1 MVVSPLRPR
10 PRRLMQPAIDLHT
23 HTTASDGTT
32 SPAELVAAAVR
43 AGLSAV
49 AVTDHDVTFGAAE
62 AVAAAA
68 ATGAPVEIVPG
79 VEISAEWPRGQMHLL
94 GLFVDP
100 GDRALCGWLEEIL
113 GGRDARNARI
123 VARLR
128 ELGVEIELSEVE
140 AVAGDGAVGR
150 PHIAQV
156 LVRKGAVAS
165 LREAFDR
172 YLGKGAA
179 AYFDRLRATPGQAI
193 ERIHAAGG
201 LAVLA
206 HPHHCGAAD
215 EAELTA
221 WVGELRDAGLD
232 GIEVLYS
239 TFSGEDRRVAQRLAS
254 RFDLLPS
261 GGSDFHGGN
270 KPDIRLGRG
279 RGDLA
284 VPREF
289 LDRMKQALSRRLAPA
304 GP

>member
-1 MVVSPLRPR
+1 MRPE
-10 PRRLMQPAIDLHT
+10 IDLHT
-23 HTTASDGTT
+23 HTTASDGTA
-32 SPAELVAAAVR
+32 SPAELVAAAVD

-68 ATGAPVEIVPG
+68 ASGAPIEVVPG
-79 VEISAEWPRGQMHLL
+79 VEVSAEWPRGQMHLL
-94 GLFVDP
+94 GLFINP
-100 GDRALCGWLEEIL
+100 EDRAFSGWLAEIL

-128 ELGVEIELSEVE
+128 ELGVDLELAEVE

-150 PHIAQV
+150 PHMAQV
-156 LVRKGAVAS
+156 LVAKGAAANVK
-165 LREAFDR
+165 EAFDR
-172 YLGKGAA
+172 FLGKGAA

-215 EAELTA
+215 EEELTG
-221 WVGELRDAGLD
+221 WVGELREAGLD
-232 GIEVLYS
+232 GIEVRYS
-239 TFSGEDRRVAQRLAS
+239 TFSAVDRRRAERLAR

-284 VPREF
+284 VPREY
-289 LDRMKQALSRRLAPA
+289 LDRMKEALS
-304 GP
+304 

>member
-1 MVVSPLRPR
+1 MLPE
-10 PRRLMQPAIDLHT
+10 IDLHT
-23 HTTASDGTT
+23 HTTASDGTA
-32 SPAELVAAAVR
+32 SPAELVDAAVG

-68 ATGAPVEIVPG
+68 ASGAPIEVVPG
-79 VEISAEWPRGQMHLL
+79 VEVSAEWPRGQMHLL
-94 GLFVDP
+94 GLFIDP
-100 GDRALCGWLEEIL
+100 TDTAFSSWLAEIL

-128 ELGVEIELSEVE
+128 ELGVDLELAEVE
-140 AVAGDGAVGR
+140 AVAGEGAVGR

-156 LVRKGAVAS
+156 LVAKGAAAN
-165 LREAFDR
+165 LRQAFDR
-172 YLGKGAA
+172 FLGKGAA
-179 AYFDRLRATPGQAI
+179 AYFDRLRATPEQAI

-215 EAELTA
+215 EAELTG

-232 GIEVLYS
+232 GIEVRYS
-239 TFSGEDRRVAQRLAS
+239 TFCAADRKVAERLAR

-261 GGSDFHGGN
+261 GGSDFHGAN

-289 LDRMKQALSRRLAPA
+289 LDRMKEALSVKEALARRLALA
-304 GP
+304 GS

>member
-1 MVVSPLRPR
+1 
-10 PRRLMQPAIDLHT
+10 MQPAIDLHT
-23 HTTASDGTT
+23 HTTASDGTA
-32 SPAELVAAAVR
+32 SPAELVVAAVR

-68 ATGAPVEIVPG
+68 ASGAPVEIVPG
-79 VEISAEWPRGQMHLL
+79 VEVSAEWPPGQMHLL
-94 GLFVDP
+94 GLFIDP
-100 GDRALCGWLEEIL
+100 GDGAFSAWLAEIL

-128 ELGVEIELSEVE
+128 ELGVAIELSEVE
-140 AVAGDGAVGR
+140 ALAGEGAVGR
-150 PHIAQV
+150 PHMAQV
-156 LVRKGAVAS
+156 LVAKGAAAS

-179 AYFDRLRATPGQAI
+179 AYFDRLRATPEQAI
-193 ERIHAAGG
+193 ARIHAAGG

-215 EAELTA
+215 EAELTG
-221 WVGELRDAGLD
+221 WVGELVDAGLD

-239 TFSGEDRRVAQRLAS
+239 TFSAADRQVAERLAR

-284 VPREF
+284 VPRAF
-289 LDRMKQALSRRLAPA
+289 LEGMKEALARRPALA
-304 GP
+304 GS